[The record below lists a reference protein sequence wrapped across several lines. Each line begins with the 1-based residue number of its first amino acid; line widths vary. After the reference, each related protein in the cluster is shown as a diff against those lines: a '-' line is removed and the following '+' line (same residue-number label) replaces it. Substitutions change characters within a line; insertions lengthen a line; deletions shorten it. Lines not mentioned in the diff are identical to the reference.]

1 MKKKV
6 GIQMKIS
13 TFFYAFK
20 QGFKSIFRNRW
31 FSLASIATIGA
42 CLFLLA
48 LFYAVLANFEH
59 VVKTAEEGVSI
70 TVFFDEGLEESRIL
84 EIGDMI
90 SKRVEV
96 SDVNYVSAEEAWEA
110 FREEY
115 IGDASVVF
123 TDNPLED
130 SANYEIYLKDISMQS
145 TLVNYLESV
154 EGIREVNRSEVAA
167 TALSGINMLI
177 TYISGGIIV
186 ILLAVSIFLIS
197 NTVTIGI
204 SIRKEEIQIMKYI
217 GATDFF
223 VRAPFVFEGIIIGF
237 IGAII
242 PLGIIH
248 VLYSEVISYI
258 AARFDML
265 SQLLNFLPVQVIFEV
280 LTPLCLLLGMGIGF
294 LGSFSTVRKHL
305 SV

>member
-1 MKKKV
+1 MR
-6 GIQMKIS
+6 IS
-13 TFFYAFK
+13 TFFYALK
-20 QGFKSIFRNRW
+20 EGFKNIFRNKW
-31 FSLASIATIGA
+31 FSLASVATIGS
-42 CLFLLA
+42 CLFLLG

-70 TVFFDEGLEESRIL
+70 TVFFEEGLDESRIL
-84 EIGDMI
+84 EIGDVI

-96 SDVNYVSAEEAWEA
+96 SGVNYISAEEAWA
-110 FREEY
+110 TFREEY
-115 IGDASVVF
+115 IGDASVIF

-130 SANYEIYLKDISMQS
+130 SANYEIYLTDISMQS

-154 EGIREVNRSEVAA
+154 QGVREVNRSEVTA

-223 VRAPFVFEGIIIGF
+223 VRAPFVFEGIIIGL
-237 IGAII
+237 IGAIV
-242 PLGIIH
+242 PLGIIY

-258 AARFDML
+258 ASRFDML
-265 SQLLNFLPVQVIFEV
+265 SQLLKFLPVQVLFDV
-280 LTPLCLLLGMGIGF
+280 LGPLCLALGIGIGF